1 MVHISVDEMEMEME
15 LSVLGWWAIYPRMVK
30 FVQSFD
36 FCILFHLQ
44 QSHDEDEDEDGDGYF

>member
-1 MVHISVDEMEMEME
+1 MVHISVDEME

-30 FVQSFD
+30 FVQSCD

-44 QSHDEDEDEDGDGYF
+44 QSHDEDEDEDADGYF